1 MTKELKKEVEGIK
14 NGTGLKALC
23 CKEMRMPRGYYFTRR
38 IKDMTMSGVQEIYGL
53 IIMGIY
59 VLVGVGLVFVALTNK
74 ARQYRTGSYVTNKTL
89 SFQII
94 FSGILVLIMSISQF
108 YTCYTLINEAKMR
121 QQDTLLV
128 MHYRDAS
135 DIPIFFIVGIVAC
148 ILGIFILMRKYL
160 AYVMAIILLYIY
172 IPYGIIKNTVT
183 IVDIVSLIFMFFV
196 LIQWKKE
203 KIT

>member
-1 MTKELKKEVEGIK
+1 VTKELKKEVEGIK

-53 IIMGIY
+53 IIMGI
-59 VLVGVGLVFVALTNK
+59 VALTNK